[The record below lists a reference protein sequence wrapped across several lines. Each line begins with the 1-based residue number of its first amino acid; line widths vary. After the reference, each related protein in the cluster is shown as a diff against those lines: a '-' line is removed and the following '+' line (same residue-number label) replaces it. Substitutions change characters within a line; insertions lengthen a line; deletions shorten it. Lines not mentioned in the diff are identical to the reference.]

1 VNDMLNKIS
10 WWRINFSDED
20 VEKVSESIRNENI
33 SMGKVTEEF
42 ELRLAEA
49 LDVPYVVATT
59 SGSIALLM
67 ALMALGIQAGDEVI
81 VPNRTWIAT
90 AHAPM
95 MLGAK
100 PVLVDVLPS
109 RPVMDTSKIREK
121 ISSRTRAIIPVSLSG
136 RAVNMD
142 EVWEIAREYGLFVV
156 EDAAQG
162 LFSKYQGKY
171 MGTQSDAGCFSMAI
185 SKLVSTGQGG
195 FVATGDKDLYEKMR
209 LIRTHGVENVI
220 SASPFLRMGFNFRY
234 TDLHAS
240 IGLVQLRKVA
250 ERINNL
256 KRIYE
261 KYQKA
266 LKEID
271 YLRLIAVDIKE
282 GEIPLYVEV
291 LAEEREK
298 VMKYLISHDIYS
310 RPLYRDLDT
319 AAHLKC
325 GDEFPN
331 ARVFGKQ
338 GLVLPCG
345 PDQPLENIDRVISV
359 LHSFGRSV

>member
-1 VNDMLNKIS
+1 MNKKRVDEQIS

-20 VEKVSESIRNENI
+20 IRKVTESIRNENI

-42 ELRLAEA
+42 EQRMAEA

-67 ALMALGIQAGDEVI
+67 ALMALGIKAGDEVI

-90 AHAPM
+90 ANAPV

-100 PVLVDVLPS
+100 PVLVDVLS
-109 RPVMDTSKIREK
+109 DRPVMDTSKIRDK
-121 ISSRTRAIIPVSLSG
+121 INSRTRAIMPVSLCG
-136 RAVNMD
+136 CAVNME
-142 EVWEIAREYGLFVV
+142 EVWKIAREHDLFVV

-162 LFSKYQGKY
+162 LFSKYQDEY

-195 FVATGDKDLYEKMR
+195 FVATRDKELYEQMK
-209 LIRTHGVENVI
+209 LIRTHGVENVNA
-220 SASPFLRMGFNFRY
+220 ASPFQRMGFNFRY

-240 IGLVQLRKVA
+240 LGLVQLGKVE

-256 KRIYE
+256 KKIYIE
-261 KYQKA
+261 YREA
-266 LKEID
+266 LKAID
-271 YLRLIAVDIKE
+271 WIKLIPVYVEE

-291 LAEEREK
+291 LVEEREK
-298 VMKYLISHDIYS
+298 LMKYLASHSIQTRAIY
-310 RPLYRDLDT
+310 PDLDT
-319 AAHLKC
+319 AEHLKC
-325 GDEFPN
+325 SDKFPN
-331 ARVFGKQ
+331 TRVFGKQ

-345 PDQPLENIDRVISV
+345 PDQPFENVDLVV
-359 LHSFGRSV
+359 EKLHLYGG